1 MTEMV
6 RQSCWRG
13 AHEAHRRRHASPDR
27 AQGARLRHHQHVRQL
42 RTHWLCADRQ
52 VLVPGQGALHFSTG
66 FFDLRASSRASQQT
80 RRKEDRESPVHVPP
94 LAGHALCQ
102 RIRCCRSSWVCQ
114 RASLVRDQHGR
125 AACGVLHNP
134 CQQLQRDLPVMAHTE
149 PVTQYDA
156 TGFCS
161 LSWEGSRRQV
171 LPIIET

>member
-1 MTEMV
+1 VELTRRTEGGTPVPIAHKGRDYDITNMFDNFARTGFALTGRCWFRDKALSTF
-6 RQSCWRG
+6 RQDSLTCG
-13 AHEAHRRRHASPDR
+13 PAR
-27 AQGARLRHHQHVRQL
+27 AQARACA
-42 RTHWLCADRQ
+42 RTW
-52 VLVPGQGALHFSTG
+52 
-66 FFDLRASSRASQQT
+66 RASQQT